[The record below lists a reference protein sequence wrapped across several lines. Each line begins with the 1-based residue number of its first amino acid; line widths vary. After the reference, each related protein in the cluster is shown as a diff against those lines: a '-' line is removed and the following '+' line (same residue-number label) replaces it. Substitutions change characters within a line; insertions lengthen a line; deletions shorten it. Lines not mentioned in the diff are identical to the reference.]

1 MNGILTL
8 LSGKWGVRG
17 VLHLDKM
24 STYSNKSVL
33 PTFRIEPI
41 SQIFTGK
48 G

>member
-1 MNGILTL
+1 MQWRSNITIRQM
-8 LSGKWGVRG
+8 GVRG